1 MSWLGLPTFTDYDNL
16 TVIYPNPLALNMSN
30 WSIEEYDEHPI
41 PLDDEWREEEMQ
53 QTEQYWSDF
62 PQWRDETTDDAYFHW
77 FDPVIHWN
85 LSGTTRWG

>member
-1 MSWLGLPTFTDYDNL
+1 
-16 TVIYPNPLALNMSN
+16 MSN

-62 PQWRDETTDDAYFHW
+62 PQWRDETTDESYFHW
-77 FDPVIHWN
+77 FGG
-85 LSGTTRWG
+85 LSL